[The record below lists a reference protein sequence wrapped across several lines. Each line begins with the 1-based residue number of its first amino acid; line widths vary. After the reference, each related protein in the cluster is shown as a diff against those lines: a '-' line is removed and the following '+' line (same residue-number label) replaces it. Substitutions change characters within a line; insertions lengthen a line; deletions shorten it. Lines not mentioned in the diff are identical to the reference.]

1 MAEGRRLDGLAI
13 MDAMLLAADVGGT
26 KTRLGWFHVGA
37 DRPAPGATREYATT
51 DFATLDE
58 AVQQFLADTGRQRVD
73 AFAAGVAGAVQGTTA
88 RLVNAPWV
96 ADIEVVRSRL
106 GGCPATL
113 LNDLEAM
120 ASAIPVLA
128 PDELAVLQKGVAV
141 PTGNA
146 AVIAAGTGMGQALLH
161 NVDGRFIPS
170 PSEGGHADFAARTP
184 REIALVQALTR
195 VHGRV
200 DVERVLSGWGFVA
213 IAGFTHGA
221 ADLVPVCPAIDD
233 GDAAG
238 RPAAV
243 SRAALGRRCLRC
255 VEAMEVFVEAFGAEA
270 GNLALRSVATAGIY
284 LGGGIAPR
292 ILPALETGSFMDAF
306 RDKAPLEHLL
316 RTLPVSVIL
325 NASAGVLGAAV
336 RAAELIRK

>member
-1 MAEGRRLDGLAI
+1 
-13 MDAMLLAADVGGT
+13 VGT
-26 KTRLGWFHVGA
+26 
-37 DRPAPGATREYATT
+37 
-51 DFATLDE
+51 
-58 AVQQFLADTGRQRVD
+58 
-73 AFAAGVAGAVQGTTA
+73 
-88 RLVNAPWV
+88 
-96 ADIEVVRSRL
+96 
-106 GGCPATL
+106 ATL

-120 ASAIPVLA
+120 ASAIPVLG

-161 NVDGRFIPS
+161 HVDGRFIPS

-184 REIALVQALTR
+184 REIALLQALTR

-200 DVERVLSGWGFVA
+200 DVERVLSGRGLVA

-233 GDAAG
+233 VDAAG

-243 SRAALGRRCLRC
+243 SRAALGGRCLRC

-292 ILPALETGSFMDAF
+292 ILPALETGSFMNAF
-306 RDKAPLEHLL
+306 RDKAPLENLL

-336 RAAELIRK
+336 RAAELARK